1 MVTSSRYFEAPQ
13 RRRAFVRAHETS
25 LVVLAL
31 LVGTVGG
38 LVVAAMS
45 IAVEALH
52 VVFFNLE
59 WGDRLSSQFR
69 IETWRALLVPSIG
82 GLLLGLA
89 FLLLLRWRPSREIDP
104 IEANALHGG
113 MMSFR
118 GSVIVALQT
127 VWSSGV
133 GGSVGLEAGF
143 ARGEFDLVAVG
154 RASPWVALVIVA
166 REFTILGLRAA
177 IAAGGVRIMETSML
191 GKWKATIQFVAI
203 ALAILRPE
211 VTIAGAYLDQWAMV
225 IAAAVTAWS
234 GADYLARSTD
244 ALRS

>member
-1 MVTSSRYFEAPQ
+1 MLAVGTG
-13 RRRAFVRAHETS
+13 VRI
-25 LVVLAL
+25 VVSPVIMAL
-31 LVGTVGG
+31 LLNHSYTAAAI
-38 LVVAAMS
+38 LFLVAA
-45 IAVEALH
+45 ATDW
-52 VVFFNLE
+52 FD
-59 WGDRLSSQFR
+59 GRLA
-69 IETWRALLVPSIG
+69 RAWNVTTKLGSFLDTTADKLLVTTT
-82 GLLLGLA
+82 LLA
-89 FLLLLRWRPSREIDP
+89 
-104 IEANALHGG
+104 
-113 MMSFR
+113 
-118 GSVIVALQT
+118 
-127 VWSSGV
+127 
-133 GGSVGLEAGF
+133 
-143 ARGEFDLVAVG
+143 LVAVG

-177 IAAGGVRIMETSML
+177 IAAGGVRVMDTSML